1 MSAKASKLVGNNLVS
16 RLGKSI
22 VLKFNLTA
30 ASARPHAG
38 SIKQENQTKIPKH
51 RIPNLITPP
60 MFDPEDKDPLDE
72 NDYESEKEEEAPKKD
87 KCGIFWLLFGK

>member
-30 ASARPHAG
+30 ASALPHAG
-38 SIKQENQTKIPKH
+38 SSKQEN
-51 RIPNLITPP
+51 
-60 MFDPEDKDPLDE
+60 
-72 NDYESEKEEEAPKKD
+72 
-87 KCGIFWLLFGK
+87 